1 MQPSHAMKKLIAILT
16 TVFLTGCS
24 VFGIRTADQP
34 SYQVVN
40 EVGNIQIRH
49 YPALLVAETEIAA
62 DYENA
67 SNQGFKRLAGY
78 IFGNNQK
85 QQSLAMTAPV
95 IQEQQAETLAMTA
108 PVIQQK
114 AEDRWLMAFV
124 LPKGY
129 SVATAP
135 IPNDKAVTIK
145 ELPAKKVAVIQY
157 TGSLC
162 ESGIA
167 KNTDLLTT
175 WLNQQGYKTLS
186 PARSAAYDPPWTLPF
201 LRHNEVQVD
210 IE

>member
-1 MQPSHAMKKLIAILT
+1 MKKLIAILT
-16 TVFLTGCS
+16 TIFLTSCS
-24 VFGIRTADQP
+24 VLGIRTADQP
-34 SYQVVN
+34 SYQVLTDY
-40 EVGNIQIRH
+40 GHIQIRH
-49 YPALLVAETEIAA
+49 YPALLIAETTIID
-62 DYENA
+62 DYKNA
-67 SNQGFKRLAGY
+67 SSQGFKRLFGY
-78 IFGNNQK
+78 ISGNNQK

-95 IQEQQAETLAMTA
+95 IQQQQAETLAMTT

-114 AEDRWLMAFV
+114 SGTTWLMAFV
-124 LPKGY
+124 LPADY

-145 ELPAKKVAVIQY
+145 ELPAKKVAVIEY

-167 KNTDLLTT
+167 KNTDILTN
-175 WLNQQGYKTLS
+175 WLNQQGLKTLS

-201 LRHNEVQVD
+201 LKLNEIHID